1 MARSRSYQ
9 AVTKDSTKLL
19 IGLMQ
24 VRISNLYPHSASATA
39 QRTDGYALQSAAM
52 PVTPTFSGTYSG
64 SKVGT
69 YTVEITG
76 SGATFAWTDPEGN
89 ITTGVA
95 MATDPTLLEDG
106 ISVAWSAATGGTVGQ
121 KWVCGVQPP
130 GTSSAIQ
137 VDTLATKSYL
147 DSSHSIGALQSAQ
160 LSADITTKEHSSG
173 YPAVIDLVIT
183 ESSNI
188 NVEVNMEEFGNTTN
202 KPILDAL
209 FEAINSGQVYA
220 CSVECI
226 GQFAN
231 GDVKSFWLPNCN
243 LVPNLNINPGN
254 DWAGTPIKFKAV
266 AQTGVAYAS
275 MKLIYMN
282 DYAND

>member
-9 AVTKDSTKLL
+9 AVTQDSTKLL

-24 VRISNLYPHSASATA
+24 VRISNLYPHSSSATA
-39 QRTDGYALQSAAM
+39 DRTDAYALQRAAM
-52 PVTPTFSGTYSG
+52 PVTPTFTGTYSG
-64 SKVGT
+64 SKAGT
-69 YTVEITG
+69 YIVEITG
-76 SGATFAWTDPEGN
+76 AGATFKWTDPEGN
-89 ITTGVA
+89 VTTGVA
-95 MATDPTLLEDG
+95 LSTDPTLLEDG
-106 ISVAWSAATGGTVGQ
+106 VSVAWSAATGGTVGQ
-121 KWVCGVQPP
+121 KWVCGVQPT
-130 GTSSAIQ
+130 GISTAIQ
-137 VDTLATKSYL
+137 VGTIAEYSYL

-173 YPAVIDLVIT
+173 YPAVVDLVIT

-188 NVEVNMEEFGNTTN
+188 NVEVNMEEFGNTVN
-202 KPILDAL
+202 APLLAAL
-209 FEAINSGQVYA
+209 LEAINSGQVYA

-231 GDVKSFWLPNCN
+231 GDVKSFWIPNAN
-243 LVPNLNINPGN
+243 LVPNFNVNPGN

-266 AQTGVAYAS
+266 AQTGTDYTS